1 MKRRSFLN
9 LSFGLA
15 ALLQSKLTAALAES
29 QSSFNFFNSPNF
41 VNVNGIKLAY
51 YEKGEGVPVVFCHGF
66 PELAF
71 TWRHQIET
79 LSINGYRKPL
89 NNSVI
94 PLACRAVHNQ
104 GAASQEC
111 LDLSR
116 SRNAE
121 CESLCKPLRA
131 GLEGHSCCVAALAKG
146 YGHSRRAAPNIC
158 SLQDPQR
165 HYGVIQRL
173 HRSIAPDLRGYGLTQ
188 SPNNIEDY
196 TAPKICDDLVG
207 LLDHLDL
214 DKAIFCGH
222 DWGGFIVQSMSFL
235 YPERC
240 LGVINIGAPHA
251 FRPEYADELPSETVP
266 VIDKVAFNQ
275 FLQTPLTPE
284 KLLNENVEKLFTTFM
299 RSKFFHASYLKS
311 FSTSSAER
319 KMDLPKILK
328 KETLPGKLFLSNE
341 ELEFYVRTFQ
351 KSGFN
356 GSINWYRA
364 MELSW
369 HELSKKGESYEV
381 EFPYLYLWPNED
393 PINQLGLSVNME
405 SFIHKL
411 ESVELKDCGHFPSEE
426 NPEKLSA
433 EILVWLQKTF
443 P

>member
-29 QSSFNFFNSPNF
+29 QSSFNFFSSPNF

-79 LSINGYRKPL
+79 LSINGYR
-89 NNSVI
+89 
-94 PLACRAVHNQ
+94 A
-104 GAASQEC
+104 
-111 LDLSR
+111 
-116 SRNAE
+116 
-121 CESLCKPLRA
+121 
-131 GLEGHSCCVAALAKG
+131 
-146 YGHSRRAAPNIC
+146 
-158 SLQDPQR
+158 
-165 HYGVIQRL
+165 
-173 HRSIAPDLRGYGLTQ
+173 IAPDLRGYGLTQ

-196 TAPKICDDLVG
+196 TVPKICDDLVG

-222 DWGGFIVQSMSFL
+222 DWGGFIVQSIAFL
-235 YPERC
+235 YPQRC

-251 FRPEYADELPSETVP
+251 FRPEYAVELPSESVP

-275 FLQTPLTPE
+275 FLQTPLISE
-284 KLLNENVEKLFTTFM
+284 KLLNENVEKFFTTFM
-299 RSKFFHASYLKS
+299 RSKFFHASYLRS
-311 FSTSSAER
+311 LPTSSAER

-328 KETLPGKLFLSNE
+328 KEILPGKLFLSNE
-341 ELEFYVRTFQ
+341 ELEFYVRAFQ

-369 HELSKKGESYEV
+369 HELSKKGGTYEV

-411 ESVELKDCGHFPSEE
+411 ESVELKNCGHFPSEE

-433 EILVWLQKTF
+433 EILVWLQKNF
-443 P
+443 PR